1 MTTTATT
8 AVPEAPPA
16 PKGSRMRR
24 MFGKQ
29 PIGWLFVAPYVLFLG
44 GIYLGPLVLQFFI
57 SFRDYFFTAPGVDV
71 PRPFIG
77 LANYVDALQDPTFI
91 ASLWHSV
98 IFLVINVPLT
108 VVGSLVLANALNGK
122 IRGLTFFRTSYY
134 VPYVTASVSVIAVW
148 LFLFSSD
155 GLVNTLLGSF
165 APDPSWFIN
174 KYLAM
179 PMIAFFVAWKQMGY
193 FILLYLAAL
202 QNVSK
207 ETYEAADLDGCTRV
221 QKFRYVTVPGVRPA
235 TVLVVIL
242 ATTTGMNLFTEP
254 YLLTN
259 GGGPNGASITPVF
272 YIYQKGVEQGDAG
285 FAAAMGMILIVITFI
300 IALVQ
305 RRVLERD

>member
-1 MTTTATT
+1 MTTTR
-8 AVPEAPPA
+8 PPPPRPS
-16 PKGSRMRR
+16 PKQSWLRR
-24 MFGKQ
+24 AFGKQ
-29 PIGWLFVAPYVLFLG
+29 PIGWLFVAPYVLFLVS
-44 GIYLGPLVLQFFI
+44 IYLGPLVLQFWI
-57 SFRDYFFTAPGVDV
+57 SFRDFFFSAPGVDV
-71 PRPFIG
+71 ETPFIG
-77 LANYVDALQDPTFI
+77 LGNYVDALTDPTFLS
-91 ASLWHSV
+91 SLWHSV
-98 IFLVINVPLT
+98 IFLVINVPIT
-108 VVGSLVLANALNGK
+108 VVGSLVLAYALNAK

-155 GLVNTLLGSF
+155 GLVNQLLGQF
-165 APDPSWFIN
+165 APDPSWLIN
-174 KYLAM
+174 KNLVM
-179 PMIAFFVAWKQMGY
+179 PMIAIFVAWKQMGY

-207 ETYEAADLDGCTRV
+207 ETYEAADLDGCTGF
-221 QKFRYVTVPGVRPA
+221 QKFRYVTVPAVRPA

-272 YIYQKGVEQGDAG
+272 YIYQKGVEQGEAG
-285 FAAAMGMILIVITFI
+285 FAAAMGMILILITFL
-300 IALVQ
+300 IAMVQ